1 MIPLKKWRFEHIFA
15 LSILAVLAG
24 ALAGAFAIGS
34 TDLVN
39 MLVVAF
45 VGALGTITAFFFK
58 DKHGQDVNVNVNERK
73 GGDPDA

>member
-1 MIPLKKWRFEHIFA
+1 MKKWKFEHIFA
-15 LSILAVLAG
+15 LAILGVLAL
-24 ALAGAFAIGS
+24 ALAGAFAIRS

-58 DKHGQDVNVNVNERK
+58 EKGTSDHDKGEPK
-73 GGDPDA
+73 